1 MALAKL
7 TIIPLKWEKTQDT
20 KYRAVESE
28 DRANY
33 PEITVLFNPES
44 YAIKKG
50 VSWSGSSQKEYNAP
64 ILDFG
69 GGGSRELTLELLF
82 DVSEGVRNSRLQN
95 QNQNQNQNRLIDSTA
110 IEDVREET
118 NKLVAL
124 TRIQR
129 VGGKEQPPPAC
140 KVYWGKAPTNS
151 DFPFVGVITNL
162 TQTFT
167 LFKSDGKPI
176 RAKVNITFSEY
187 LNPEDDKRRT
197 DPELTTRIVKSGET
211 LSSIAADVYG
221 NPKLWRLIAQE
232 NQLDNP
238 RQLDIGKTLTIPKLL

>member
-7 TIIPLKWEKTQDT
+7 TIVPLKWEKDPEN
-20 KYRAVESE
+20 KYRAVESA

-33 PEITVLFNPES
+33 PEIKVLFNPES

-50 VSWSGSSQKEYNAP
+50 VTWSGKSQKEYNAP

-82 DVSEGVRNSRLQN
+82 DVSEGVKNSRFQNRNS
-95 QNQNQNQNRLIDSTA
+95 NRFLDSTS
-110 IEDVREET
+110 IEDVRQET

-129 VGGKEQPPPAC
+129 IGGQEQPPPAC
-140 KVYWGKAPTNS
+140 KVYWGEAPTNS

-167 LFKSDGKPI
+167 LFKSNGKPI

-187 LNPEDDKRRT
+187 LNPEYDKRRT
-197 DPELTTRIVKSGET
+197 DPELTTRIVKSGAT

-238 RQLDIGKTLTIPKLL
+238 RQLNIGQTLTIPKLR

>member
-1 MALAKL
+1 MALEKL
-7 TIIPLKWEKTQDT
+7 SIIPLKWKKNQDE

-28 DRANY
+28 EKDNY

-44 YAIKKG
+44 YTVKKG
-50 VSWSGSSQKEYNAP
+50 VTWSGSSQKEYNAP

-69 GGGSRELTLELLF
+69 GGGSRELTLELFF
-82 DVSEGVRNSRLQN
+82 DVSEGVKNSRSQN
-95 QNQNQNQNRLIDSTA
+95 FDRKNNSLLDSTF
-110 IEDVREET
+110 IDDVREET

-124 TRIQR
+124 TRIRR

-140 KVYWGKAPTNS
+140 KVYWGEAPTNS

-167 LFKSDGKPI
+167 LFKSNGKPI

>member
-197 DPELTTRIVKSGET
+197 DPELTTRIVKRGET
-211 LSSIAADVYG
+211 LSTIAADVYG

-238 RQLDIGKTLTIPKLL
+238 RELDTGKTLTIPKLR

>member
-1 MALAKL
+1 MALEKL
-7 TIIPLKWEKTQDT
+7 TIVPLKWEGVEEK
-20 KYRAVESE
+20 KYRAVEATGKTGKESY
-28 DRANY
+28 A
-33 PEITVLFNPES
+33 EIKVLFNPES
-44 YAIKKG
+44 YTIKKG
-50 VSWSGSSQKEYNAP
+50 VTWSGSNQKEYNAP

-82 DVSEGVRNSRLQN
+82 DVSEGIKNSISQN
-95 QNQNQNQNRLIDSTA
+95 FDRQNSSVLDSTF
-110 IEDVREET
+110 IDDVREET

-124 TRIQR
+124 TRTRR
-129 VGGKEQPPPAC
+129 VEEKEQPPLAC
-140 KVYWGKAPTNS
+140 KVYWGEAPTNS

-167 LFKSDGKPI
+167 LFKSNGKPI
-176 RAKVNITFSEY
+176 RAKVNITFLEY

-211 LSSIAADVYG
+211 LSSIAADAYG
-221 NPKLWRLIAQE
+221 NPRLWRLIAQE

-238 RQLDIGKTLTIPKLL
+238 RQLE